1 MSDTLKSISGRELIQ
16 RILKGEKDF
25 SRTRLSSTEAPLNQE
40 EGFEEMIAYLHKQD
54 LRNEPVIAEGADWKG
69 LRAPGLFFPSTRF
82 AGADLSGADL
92 RNSDLRR
99 AAFNDAKLQ
108 QANLEGATI
117 IHCRFMN
124 TDLSGA
130 NMRGTDMYEA
140 KLTGTVLRGT
150 DLTFAQMPRIGLD
163 GGDLTGAAVGGA
175 NLYRSDLRGVAGLDS
190 VRDLGRASFHQT
202 VVTQK
207 QLETIEK
214 AFRSLGY
221 FDVRAE

>member
-1 MSDTLKSISGRELIQ
+1 MTDTFKSISGRELIR
-16 RILKGEKDF
+16 RILDGERDF
-25 SRTRLSSTEAPLNQE
+25 SRTRLSTTEAPLHEQ
-40 EGFEEMIAYLHKQD
+40 EGFHEMAGYLQKQD
-54 LRNEPVIAEGADWKG
+54 LRNEPVIAEAADWRG

-99 AAFNDAKLQ
+99 AVFNEAKLQ
-108 QANLEGATI
+108 QTNLEGAII
-117 IHCRFMN
+117 IHGRFMN

-130 NMRGTDMYEA
+130 NMRGADMYEA
-140 KLTGTVLRGT
+140 KFTGTVLRGT

-175 NLYRSDLRGVAGLDS
+175 NLYRSDLRGVTGLDS

-202 VVTQK
+202 VVTRK
-207 QLETIEK
+207 QMETIEK
-214 AFRSLGY
+214 AFRSLAY
-221 FDVRAE
+221 FDVRDD